1 MKSILITGGSRGIGL
16 ECVKKFHQEGWNVIA
31 CSRNKKTWLEILTL
45 FPELCSV
52 DYVETD
58 VSDDDSL
65 NGLFEY
71 IGRKYNYLNA
81 AVNNASPKIISQG
94 EFIKIPAE
102 NLFSTLKSDFWSYV
116 VCLQKELNLMGSGS
130 CIVNV
135 SSVNGLR
142 PCPGA
147 TMYSAAKHGLEGLTR
162 SLALEAIKNGVR
174 VNAVAP
180 GVTWTSRWEERKNSN
195 PNVREEIEAQI
206 PIKRFAIASEIVNAI
221 EWLCCEKSSYVVGHT
236 LVVDGGL
243 SLG

>member
-1 MKSILITGGSRGIGL
+1 MKNILITGGSRGIGL
-16 ECVKKFHQEGWNVIA
+16 ECVKRFHTDGWNVIT
-31 CSRNKKTWLEILTL
+31 CSRNKKIWLEKLEL
-45 FPELCSV
+45 FPELCNV

-58 VSDDDSL
+58 LSDDGSL
-65 NGLFEY
+65 NKLFEY
-71 IGRKYNYLNA
+71 IGSKYSYLNA

-94 EFIKIPAE
+94 EFRGIPAE

-116 VCLQKELNLMGSGS
+116 VCLQKELNLMGAGS

-147 TMYSAAKHGLEGLTR
+147 AMYSAAKHGLEGLTR
-162 SLALEAIKNGVR
+162 SVALEAIQNGIR

-180 GVTWTSRWEERKNSN
+180 GVTWTSRWEERENNN
-195 PNVREEIEAQI
+195 PNIREEIEIQI
-206 PIKRFAIASEIVNAI
+206 PIKRFAIESEIVNAI
-221 EWLCCEKSSYVVGHT
+221 EWLCCAKSSYVVGHT

-243 SLG
+243 SLN

>member
-1 MKSILITGGSRGIGL
+1 MKNILITGGSRGIGL
-16 ECVKKFHQEGWNVIA
+16 ECVKRFHQDGWNVIT
-31 CSRNKKTWLEILTL
+31 CSRNKKTWLETLKL
-45 FPELCSV
+45 FPELCDV

-58 VSDDDSL
+58 VSDDGSL
-65 NGLFEY
+65 NRLFEY
-71 IGRKYNYLNA
+71 IGSKYGHLDA

-94 EFIKIPAE
+94 TFREIPE
-102 NLFSTLKSDFWSYV
+102 EKLFSTLKSDFWSYV
-116 VCLQKELNLMGSGS
+116 VCLKKELNLMDSGS

-147 TMYSAAKHGLEGLTR
+147 AMYSAAKHGLEGLTQ
-162 SLALEAIKNGVR
+162 SVALEAIQHGVR

-195 PNVREEIEAQI
+195 PNVREEIETQI
-206 PIKRFAIASEIVNAI
+206 PIKRFATESEIVNAI
-221 EWLCCEKSSYVVGHT
+221 EWLCCVKSSYVVGHT

-243 SLG
+243 SLD